1 MPPRFTEE
9 EVSKWD
15 VESVA
20 GWLKLLRLDD
30 VVETFRDNDI
40 SGVVLLELDD
50 ELLEEME
57 IEPAKRKVILT
68 AVDDLKKNEG
78 GAAAE
83 TDVNTANS
91 SDEDDDDDHADSK
104 ASSEAP
110 GPAKK
115 ESFFKSSK
123 KATVVEKT
131 KDPLRLAAR
140 TRAVADLAS
149 CTVMSGYLWKIG
161 GSGLKPK
168 HWQRRFFVLT
178 DDNCLYYFKSPKDL
192 SALGIILL
200 PSYTITVC
208 EKAENPG
215 SRPHAFKAY
224 NREQEGARKYI
235 LAAEDERDMKTW
247 MNVLSLASIAFGS
260 GKASMAKPTTA
271 PPRLADDH
279 DKDLELMQKRAADR
293 AGGVAGSGDAVVPQ
307 ARSGPSLS
315 SGAKLNKNHAP
326 CHIKMLDGR
335 IMKLFAEPSTTGQQ
349 FIDQICD
356 TLKLHEK
363 YYFGLKYVDPKGDE
377 DWIKPE
383 KKILKHLFPRGDHI
397 NLEFSVQ
404 FYPMDVTQ
412 VMQYVTLYQCFLA
425 ARQSVLTE
433 ELDVS
438 NKDAFLLASL
448 YLQAIY
454 GDYDAAVHT
463 PALLAKETLIPE
475 RNKADIMKEA
485 QIKPADLELFW
496 VEEVVRT
503 WVSLKGIL
511 RHLTVLKYIQVI
523 QKHRRFAMQYFHV
536 KNSQGTPLV
545 LGVNPHGLFLFRNE
559 QLHRPVATF
568 SWAECS
574 ELSFTEKKFSIQVH
588 DKETKAFSV
597 TCSRS
602 KICQRILNLC
612 IGLHRLYVLTIRQWA
627 DAPAD
632 MLGQRKQAI
641 EAAII
646 EREELKKEAAEVRRK
661 AKELKKKEP
670 VSAAA
675 AAAAARTQPRGPAPT
690 AAAPVAGAAATP
702 GGARGGA
709 SQLTAA
715 TGEVVYI
722 KGRDEA
728 VRLMDMMMADEDF
741 MRYQEEL
748 FQGAEDSM
756 AAEIEKGGRLR
767 SQSFMGKK
775 GMRLQDEQNDG
786 ELDHTPVAQ
795 RAERLSQMGSH

>member
-1 MPPRFTEE
+1 M
-9 EVSKWD
+9 
-15 VESVA
+15 ESVA

-40 SGVVLLELDD
+40 SGVVLLDLDD

-57 IEPAKRKVILT
+57 IEPAKRKTILT
-68 AVDDLKKNEG
+68 AVEELKKNEG
-78 GAAAE
+78 ASAE
-83 TDVNTANS
+83 AEINTANS
-91 SDEDDDDDHADSK
+91 SDEDDDDEPDAK
-104 ASSEAP
+104 AAAA
-110 GPAKK
+110 AKK
-115 ESFFKSSK
+115 ESSSTSFFKSSK
-123 KATVVEKT
+123 KATVVEKN

-140 TRAVADLAS
+140 TRAVADLSS

-215 SRPHAFKAY
+215 ARPHAFKAY

-260 GKASMAKPTTA
+260 GKASMARAPTA

-279 DKDLELMQKRAADR
+279 DKDLEMMQKRAAER
-293 AGGVAGSGDAVVPQ
+293 AGGVAGSGEAVVAQQ
-307 ARSGPSLS
+307 APRSGFVSHGS
-315 SGAKLNKNHAP
+315 TKLNKNHAP
-326 CHIKMLDGR
+326 CHIKLLDGR
-335 IMKLFAEPSTTGQQ
+335 IMKLFAEPTTTGQH
-349 FIDQICD
+349 FIEQICD
-356 TLKLHEK
+356 TLKLYEK
-363 YYFGLKYVDPKGDE
+363 YYFGLKYIDSKGDE

-383 KKILKHLFPRGDHI
+383 KKILKHLFPRGDHLD
-397 NLEFSVQ
+397 LEFCVQ

-448 YLQAIY
+448 YLQAVY
-454 GDYDAAVHT
+454 GDFDPAVHT
-463 PALLAKETLIPE
+463 PVLLSKEQLVPE
-475 RNKADIMKEA
+475 RNKTDIMKEA

-503 WVSLKGIL
+503 WLSLKGIL

-545 LGVNPHGLFLFRNE
+545 LGINPHGLFMFRNE

-597 TCSRS
+597 TCARS

-627 DAPAD
+627 DAPPD
-632 MLGQRKQAI
+632 MMAQRKQAI

-670 VSAAA
+670 VQVSAAA
-675 AAAAARTQPRGPAPT
+675 AAAAARTQPKGTAPLAT
-690 AAAPVAGAAATP
+690 TPAAAAAAGARAPPATT
-702 GGARGGA
+702 
-709 SQLTAA
+709 QLTAP

-728 VRLMDMMMADEDF
+728 VRLMDLMMADEDF

-748 FQGAEDSM
+748 FQDVEDNM
-756 AAEIEKGGRLR
+756 ADQIEKGGRLR

-775 GMRLQDEQNDG
+775 GMRQQDEQHNVG
-786 ELDHTPVAQ
+786 ELDDTPVSQ
-795 RAERLSQMGSH
+795 RAERLSQIIGSD